1 MPYDKKPK
9 VSLHAKLMLI
19 FLALALVPLLVI
31 GWFSI
36 KTTEDLIASMV
47 IRQLQ
52 NVAVDKVAIL
62 ERWLDERKADLMVV
76 AGTSIL
82 KSMNPGL
89 IAPYLDLVHDKYGV
103 YNNLKVVSAS
113 GKIIFDSRK
122 STSLSEKNNSE
133 VYIARNALYMSD
145 ITYLPEE
152 QESSFDIAVP
162 VESNDGKLLGTVYGS
177 VGTNKIVFF
186 ILNVSLGV
194 TGECY
199 LVDKDGRFL
208 AHKQPSRIL
217 TQNISQSE
225 SFKKIFEKRDGK
237 KAYLDYRGIEV
248 LGTSLNVGG
257 TDWYIV
263 VEQDYDEA
271 FQSAKTLKR
280 IIYITLILCIAS
292 ALMLTW
298 MISYRI
304 VSPIRSL
311 SRYAG
316 NIADSKFDKPIEGI
330 KRDDEI
336 GLLYSAFEHMS
347 RKLQE
352 RQSDLEKK
360 VGLKEAELKET
371 KLIAERSEKFAA
383 MGRMGAAVA
392 HEIRTPLTSI
402 KLFLESV
409 QDQIERFPEDK
420 EDFRIAMKQVNRIE
434 ATINRFLEFTKP
446 QALMFSVI
454 DVAKLIEDV
463 LSIVRPLANRQECS
477 LNIRINNNLPPI
489 NGVRKLL
496 SEALINLFINALEAM
511 PLHGVV
517 SMTAAEDIINLN
529 GINEPCVKIE
539 ITDTGQ
545 GIPDDQIENIFE
557 PFFTT
562 KASGTGLGLPLVL
575 NTIKNHGGIIH
586 VKSVFQQGTKF
597 TIFLP
602 LKFNQTLFEK
612 DGKNI
617 TD

>member
-1 MPYDKKPK
+1 MPYDKKPG
-9 VSLHAKLMLI
+9 VSLQAKVMLI
-19 FLALALVPLLVI
+19 FLALALVPLLII

-76 AGTSIL
+76 SGTSIL
-82 KSMNPGL
+82 KSMNPDL
-89 IAPYLDLVHDKYGV
+89 IAPYLNLVRDKYGV
-103 YNNLKVVSAS
+103 YKNLKVVSAS
-113 GKIIFDSRK
+113 GKIIFNSRK
-122 STSLSEKNNSE
+122 DISSPKINGTGT
-133 VYIARNALYMSD
+133 YIARDALYMSD

-152 QESSFDIAVP
+152 KESSFDIAVP
-162 VESNDGKLLGTVYGS
+162 VTGDNGKLLGTVYGS

-199 LVDKDGRFL
+199 LVDRDGRFL
-208 AHKQPSRIL
+208 AHKEPSRIL
-217 TQNISQSE
+217 TENISQSE

-248 LGTSLNVGG
+248 LGASLNVGG

-263 VEQDYDEA
+263 VEQDYEEA

-280 IIYITLILCIAS
+280 IIYITLILCIVS
-292 ALMLTW
+292 AFMLTW

-304 VSPIRSL
+304 VSPIRTL

-316 NIADSKFDKPIEGI
+316 NIAVSKFDKPIVKI
-330 KRDDEI
+330 NTNDEI
-336 GLLYSAFEHMS
+336 GLLYSAFEDMS
-347 RKLQE
+347 HKLQE
-352 RQSDLEKK
+352 RQNNLEKK
-360 VGLKEAELKET
+360 VGLRETELKET
-371 KLIAERSEKFAA
+371 KIIAERSEKFAA

-446 QALMFSVI
+446 QALLFSVI

-463 LSIVRPLANRQECS
+463 LSIVRPLANRQECA
-477 LNIRINNNLPPI
+477 LNVRIDNNLPSI
-489 NGVRKLL
+489 NGDRKLL
-496 SEALINLFINALEAM
+496 SEALINLLINALEAI

-517 SMTAAEDIINLN
+517 SITAAEDISNLYDK
-529 GINEPCVKIE
+529 NESCVKIE
-539 ITDTGQ
+539 ICDTGQ
-545 GIPDDQIENIFE
+545 GIPEDQIENIFE

-575 NTIKNHGGIIH
+575 NTIKNHGGVIH
-586 VKSVFQQGTKF
+586 VNSVFQQGTVF

-602 LKFNQTLFEK
+602 IKINQPILEN

-617 TD
+617 TS